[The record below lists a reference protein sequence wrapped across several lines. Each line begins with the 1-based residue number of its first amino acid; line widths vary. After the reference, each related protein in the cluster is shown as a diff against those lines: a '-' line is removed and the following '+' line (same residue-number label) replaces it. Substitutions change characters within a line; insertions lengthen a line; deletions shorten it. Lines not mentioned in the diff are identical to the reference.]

1 MAARKKRP
9 NPKPGREFVKKYKHK
24 TYKLKVVKANGGV
37 GYELNGT
44 VYSSPSTAGKSL
56 TKGEVNGWKF
66 WKIDRS
72 LQSHTCSPNNRKSC
86 AA

>member
-1 MAARKKRP
+1 MPAAKKRP
-9 NPKPGREFVKKYKHK
+9 KPKLGSVFVREYKHK

-56 TKGEVNGWKF
+56 TKAEVNGWKF
-66 WKIDRS
+66 WKID
-72 LQSHTCSPNNRKSC
+72 
-86 AA
+86 